1 MRQRDLLRRLRE
13 GNVVQVL
20 VVYLG
25 VSWVVLQVVATLR
38 DLLQLPQWIGPVAVV
53 LLLIGIVIVLATAW
67 IQSHPRTT
75 ERENAGEVPSDW
87 ELGVPDL
94 LRSLRSGRMPHLN
107 WGRALT
113 GGVVALSLLIGVAG
127 GYVLVQDRA
136 HLVGP
141 GRLEAAEAGLGVAV
155 LPFEVGGG
163 LDGVLAEGVMDLLAT
178 NIDAITGLRG
188 MAPRAVVASGLAADP
203 DRALELG
210 RSMRAAYVVT
220 GRVTSVGTRLR
231 VVADVRDTRN
241 GRRIGTSLQA
251 DGTADELL
259 ALADRLSVQVAAVL
273 LREDPVYAS
282 GFTPAMAFTES
293 PAALRAFL
301 EGEAYLRRLEFT
313 DAYSAYDRAVQ
324 ADSTFAVAWA
334 RRGLAMGW
342 VQPRVPEV
350 AESFRRALASDRLPE
365 RDRFAILGM
374 TASNNGDYSLLP
386 TLRLGTQRYPDD
398 PGIWSG
404 LAEFYIHYGSNNLIP
419 YRAGYDALLEAIR
432 LQPDFY
438 VNYIHAIEYAVMLED
453 TVRSAQL
460 VAASANRL
468 DAQDANALRLV
479 HDIAFGTPE
488 PQAAATAALD
498 TLTHEGTSVEAALSN
513 PRLLHL
519 KEVHVRRRY
528 EALTTSSRSAR
539 ILATLL
545 IIRGKFAEAHT
556 TSESFATPLR
566 LGLGLKMLLQ
576 GAPPPPAGWDA
587 LFRLAHVDTTL
598 TANLMFS
605 APYAAERGYWDEHAR
620 ALAIMRREEAGRA
633 EAGDTAAVR
642 VIRKRIMGVEGHAAW
657 KRGQLTQA
665 RTLLAGALPDA
676 GFMFASAVRYW
687 LGEVHLALGDDDEAL
702 RVFETLRA
710 WDSDWNDFPPRLLR
724 IAGIHERHG
733 RIDEARAALH
743 DLVLTWR
750 DADPGF
756 VLAEEAR
763 TRLARLAVER

>member
-1 MRQRDLLRRLRE
+1 MRLHDLLRRLRE

-25 VSWVVLQVVATLR
+25 VSWIVLQVVATLR

-53 LLLIGIVIVLATAW
+53 LLLIGIVIVSATAW

-136 HLVGP
+136 HLGP

-163 LDGVLAEGVMDLLAT
+163 LDDVLAEGVMDLLAA

-188 MAPRAVVASGLAADP
+188 IAPRAVVAGGMTGDP

-210 RSMRAAYVVT
+210 RSMRASYVVT

-231 VVADVRDTRN
+231 VTADVRETRN

-324 ADSTFAVAWA
+324 TDSTFAVAWA

-342 VQPRVPEV
+342 IQPQAREV
-350 AESFRRALASDRLPE
+350 AESFQRALASDRLPE
-365 RDRFAILGM
+365 RDRYAILGI
-374 TASNNGDYSLLP
+374 TAANNGDYSLLP
-386 TLRLGTQRYPDD
+386 TLRQGTNRYPDD

-404 LAEFYIHYGSNNLIP
+404 LAEFYIHFGGNNLIP
-419 YRAGYDALLEAIR
+419 FRAGYDALLEAIR
-432 LQPDFY
+432 LQPDFF
-438 VNYIHAIEYAVMLED
+438 VHYIHAIELAVMLED
-453 TVRSAQL
+453 TARAAQL
-460 VAASANRL
+460 LAASANRL

-479 HDIAFGTPE
+479 HDLAFGAPDVH
-488 PQAAATAALD
+488 AAAAAALD
-498 TLTHEGTSVEAALSN
+498 TFTHNGTTVEAALSN

-528 EALTTSSRSAR
+528 EALTTSTRRAR
-539 ILATLL
+539 ILTTLL

-556 TSESFATPLR
+556 TFDPLAPTWK
-566 LGLGLKMLLQ
+566 LGLGLKMFLQ
-576 GAPPPPAGWDA
+576 RAPPPPGGWDA
-587 LFRLAHVDTTL
+587 LFRFANVDTTL
-598 TANLMFS
+598 TAQLMFS
-605 APYAAERGYWDEHAR
+605 APYAAELGYWDEHAR
-620 ALAIMRREEAGRA
+620 ALAIMRREEAARA
-633 EAGDTAAVR
+633 EAGDTAAAR
-642 VIRKRIMGVEGHAAW
+642 VIRKRIMAVEGHAAW
-657 KRGQLTQA
+657 KRGQLAQA
-665 RTLLAGALPDA
+665 RSLLAASLPDA
-676 GFMFASAVRYW
+676 GFMLSSAVRYW

-710 WDSDWNDFPPRLLR
+710 WDNDWNDFPPRLLR
-724 IAGIHERHG
+724 IAEIHERHG

-743 DLVLTWR
+743 DLVLTWQ

-756 VLAEEAR
+756 ALAEEAR
-763 TRLARLAVER
+763 ARLARLVGER